1 MNFVEVGANIK
12 KYRKGKMTQAQLGE
26 KIGKT
31 ESSIRKYEKGLVEI
45 PWNVL
50 EQIAKHL
57 NVNVIELCDESVDK
71 RPTEEI
77 LDDIYST
84 HLISDLKKLNIKGKE
99 EAVKQVKILTKVPEY
114 QLDHVIGTVSKAIQD
129 GHISFVKKKDEE

>member
-1 MNFVEVGANIK
+1 MNYVEVGANIK

-50 EQIAKHL
+50 EQIAKIL
-57 NVNVIELCDESVDK
+57 NVKVYELCDESVDK

-77 LDDIYST
+77 LDDINTT
-84 HLISDLKKLNIKGKE
+84 HLIYNFNKLNFEGKE
-99 EAVKQVKILTKVPEY
+99 KAVEQVKLLTEVPRFQKNNE
-114 QLDHVIGTVSKAIQD
+114 
-129 GHISFVKKKDEE
+129 